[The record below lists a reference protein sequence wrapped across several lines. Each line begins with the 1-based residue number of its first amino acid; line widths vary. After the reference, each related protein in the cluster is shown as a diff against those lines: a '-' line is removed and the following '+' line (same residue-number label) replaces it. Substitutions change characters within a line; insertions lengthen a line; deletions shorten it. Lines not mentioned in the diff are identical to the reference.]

1 MKKLWIAL
9 TLLIAGGI
17 TAGLLIFSECTQA
30 TASSCLYVATDG
42 DDSNDGSK
50 SAPLQTLNAASEQAE
65 AGTIVYVRGGTYE
78 EPLEVSQ
85 SGSAANPVTFEA
97 YEDEEVILSGE
108 EMEDAAGITAMIRI
122 EKQDHI
128 TIRGFTIQNLSTEL
142 NNETPVGIFVHDS
155 AEGIMLD
162 NNHIRGIETQA
173 DSGNAHGIAVYGRE
187 SITDVE
193 IINNTV
199 ENLVLGSSEA
209 VVLNGN
215 VEDFT
220 IASNTVRHND
230 NIGIDMIGYEDV
242 GNDPDLDYTR
252 NGTVEN
258 NTVYDNSSYGNPA
271 YGEGDVYAAG
281 GIYVDGGSDIDIQNN
296 TVYRN
301 DLGIEAT
308 SEQDGEQADNIRI
321 TGNTVYENIFTGIS
335 IGGYDEKRGGTK
347 DSTITENV
355 MYRNDTND
363 LDGGQLL
370 LQNDTENNRIENNIL
385 TAGSSRVFIA
395 NYFEDNT
402 NNEFGRNVYHREDG
416 KKGIWIWEN
425 ERVTALNEFQSLV
438 NSDNNSR
445 YVNPEYKNASNYN
458 FELSQNSPARDVIE

>member
-9 TLLIAGGI
+9 TLLLVGGL
-17 TAGLLIFSECTQA
+17 TAGLLLFSECTQA
-30 TASSCLYVATDG
+30 TGNACLYVSTDG
-42 DDSNDGSK
+42 NDSNDGSR
-50 SAPLQTLNAASEQAE
+50 SDPLRTLDAASEQTE
-65 AGTIVYVRGGTYE
+65 PGMTVYVRGGTYE
-78 EPLEVSQ
+78 EPLEVAE
-85 SGSAANPVTFEA
+85 SGSSSKPITFEA
-97 YEDEEVILSGE
+97 YEDEEVILSGSSLE
-108 EMEDAAGITAMIRI
+108 ESAGITAMIKV
-122 EKQDHI
+122 ENQDFI
-128 TIRGFTIQNLSTEL
+128 TIRGFTIQDLSTEL

-155 AEGIMLD
+155 AEGITVD
-162 NNHIRGIETQA
+162 NNHVRGIETNA

-187 SITDVE
+187 AVTDIE
-193 IINNTV
+193 ISNNTV
-199 ENLVLGSSEA
+199 EDLVLGSSEA

-242 GNDPDLDYTR
+242 GDDPALDYTR

-271 YGEGDVYAAG
+271 YGEGEVYGAG
-281 GIYVDGGSDIDIQNN
+281 GIYVDGGSDIDIKNN

-308 SEQDGEQADNIRI
+308 SEQDGEHADDIRI
-321 TGNTVYENIFTGIS
+321 TGNTVYENNFTGIS

-347 DSTITENV
+347 DSTIAENI
-355 MYRNDTND
+355 MYRNDTKD

-385 TAGSSRVFIA
+385 TASSSRVFIA
-395 NYFEDNT
+395 NYFENNT
-402 NNEFGRNVYHREDG
+402 GNEFRQNVYHREKG
-416 KKGIWIWEN
+416 KESIWVWEN
-425 ERVTALNEFQSLV
+425 EQVSTLNEFQSLV
-438 NSDNNSR
+438 DSGTNSR

-458 FELSQNSPARDVIE
+458 FELSQDSPAREVIE